1 MGCFSL
7 GDEAI
12 KMVYSLISRHFGRNF
27 ILVVNQRVTVKFSGD
42 GAFESGDGEFYE
54 NVAVKLVAKSRYI
67 SRKTMEHSLFHI
79 LWKTSSTLCGEYLP
93 QYVEEKFHGMWKSE
107 LCGSLQ
113 LIRRLFAANVSFVG
127 SQRS

>member
-1 MGCFSL
+1 
-7 GDEAI
+7 
-12 KMVYSLISRHFGRNF
+12 MVYSLISRHFGRNF
-27 ILVVNQRVTVKFSGD
+27 ILIVNQRVTVKFSGD
-42 GAFESGDGEFYE
+42 GAFENGDGEFYE

-93 QYVEEKFHGMWKSE
+93 QYVEEKFHGMCKSE

-113 LIRRLFAANVSFVG
+113 LIRCLFTANVSFVDG
-127 SQRS
+127 

>member
-1 MGCFSL
+1 MFSL

-12 KMVYSLISRHFGRNF
+12 MIVHSLISRHFGWNF
-27 ILVVNQRVTVKFSGD
+27 ILVVNQRVTVKFSDD
-42 GAFESGDGEFYE
+42 GAFENGDGEFYE

-113 LIRRLFAANVSFVG
+113 LIRCLFTANVSFVG
-127 SQRS
+127 SQRN

>member
-1 MGCFSL
+1 M
-7 GDEAI
+7 I
-12 KMVYSLISRHFGRNF
+12 VHSLISRHFGWNF
-27 ILVVNQRVTVKFSGD
+27 ILVVNQFVTVKFSGD
-42 GAFESGDGEFYE
+42 GAFENGDGEFYE

-107 LCGSLQ
+107 LCDGLQ
-113 LIRRLFAANVSFVG
+113 LIRCLFAANVSLFG
-127 SQRS
+127 S